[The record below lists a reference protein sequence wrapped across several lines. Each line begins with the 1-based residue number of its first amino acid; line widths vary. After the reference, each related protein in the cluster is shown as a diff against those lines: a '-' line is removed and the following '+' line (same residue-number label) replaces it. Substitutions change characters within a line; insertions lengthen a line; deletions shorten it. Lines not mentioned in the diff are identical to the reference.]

1 MAAISAVSVRD
12 DIAKSS
18 GLILNVAWVQECIDA
33 FKSYRGANRDAKN
46 FVFQQALW
54 NDLKVAAES
63 SIPQIERGVLQGPF
77 VVQVEETLNISHHF
91 EDRDNSRGVN
101 KLLFSDGNR
110 FVYGFEYRK
119 INGLDK
125 CVGLKCMIQNVK
137 VERGL
142 LCLTPDNL
150 VFLGGGVPI
159 EDNILPPPAPVIGQ
173 QQQQQHSSQTTL
185 SPIPQPSRNFHHT
198 DPPPRTLNNPTA
210 STNTEVQ
217 HPPVQRQVHHQL
229 SLAHVPPPPT
239 LPSNKRPSGPP
250 PLQQQFEEH
259 KGFVEA
265 SISDE
270 ENTM

>member
-18 GLILNVAWVQECIDA
+18 GLILSVAWVQECIDA

-63 SIPQIERGVLQGPF
+63 SIPQIERGIIQGPF

-110 FVYGFEYRK
+110 FVHGFEYRK

-150 VFLGGGVPI
+150 VILGGGVPI
-159 EDNILPPPAPVIGQ
+159 EDNILPPPPAPAPVIGE
-173 QQQQQHSSQTTL
+173 QQQHSSQTISAT
-185 SPIPQPSRNFHHT
+185 PQPSRNFHHT
-198 DPPPRTLNNPTA
+198 YPPSRTLNNYIAGT
-210 STNTEVQ
+210 STEVQ
-217 HPPVQRQVHHQL
+217 PPPIQRQVHHQL

-239 LPSNKRPSGPP
+239 LPSNKRPSSGP
-250 PLQQQFEEH
+250 PLQQQFEE